1 MTYLKQ
7 FRDGRETVTEITK
20 EQARHYLEGYWKP
33 EFLDDILNND
43 RAFRLWTPFSFIW
56 TKDDNGLIPMAGFM
70 GVVGD

>member
-20 EQARHYLEGYWKP
+20 EQARRYLEGYWKP
-33 EFLDDILNND
+33 KFLDDIFSND
-43 RAFRLWTPFSFIW
+43 RAFRLWTPFSIIW

-70 GVVGD
+70 GVVGE